1 MQPLLSKMLVA
12 GSNRRIF
19 GVDSH
24 AGIAVTGFTADGR
37 QIIHRAR
44 EEAQNYNETYGIK
57 IPPSVLANR
66 MALYVHYFTTHG
78 SLRPFGSTALIA
90 SYDEDLKK
98 PELFMIEPS
107 GLCYKYFGCAAG
119 SGAQAGKTEL
129 EKILNK
135 AGDDKITCREA
146 VNHLAS
152 M

>member
-1 MQPLLSKMLVA
+1 MQPLLSKMLLA

-78 SLRPFGSTALIA
+78 SLRPFGSIDCQL
-90 SYDEDLKK
+90 
-98 PELFMIEPS
+98 
-107 GLCYKYFGCAAG
+107 
-119 SGAQAGKTEL
+119 
-129 EKILNK
+129 
-135 AGDDKITCREA
+135 
-146 VNHLAS
+146 
-152 M
+152 